1 MLRTLWR
8 RGEEHRGRR
17 ALVRQREYQERKARA
32 IRPYLDRH
40 TGALR
45 ERSRLLRARL
55 ERYGAID
62 LDAPTLEVGSGA
74 HGLVFFLGQRRA
86 VGVDPLARDYR
97 RLFPEWQA
105 GASTLA
111 AAGEA
116 LPFRDGAF
124 PLVIS
129 DNVVDHA
136 RDPRQIVTELVRVL
150 APGGLLYFT
159 VNHHHR
165 LYRLA
170 SLLQGAF
177 AAARLPFEVGP
188 FADHTVHLTRGEARA
203 LFSGLPLTILA
214 EDDGIAQARQLAR
227 QLRRA
232 VDLPKRLFYKNAQL
246 ELIAR
251 RPLLA

>member
-1 MLRTLWR
+1 MLSTLWR
-8 RGEEHRGRR
+8 RGEDHRARR
-17 ALVRQREYQERKARA
+17 ALVRQRAYQERKARA

-40 TGALR
+40 TAALR
-45 ERSRLLRARL
+45 ERARLLRARL
-55 ERYGAID
+55 ESYGALD
-62 LDAPTLEVGSGA
+62 PDAPVLEVGSGA
-74 HGLVFFLGQRRA
+74 HGFVFFLDQPRA

-97 RLFPEWQA
+97 RLFPEWQS
-105 GASTLA
+105 GASTLT

-136 RDPRQIVTELVRVL
+136 RAPRQIVTELVRVL

-165 LYRLA
+165 LYGLA
-170 SLLQGAF
+170 SRLQGAI

-188 FADHTVHLTRGEARA
+188 FADHTVHLSRGEARA
-203 LFSGLPLTILA
+203 LFTGLPIIILA
-214 EDDGIAQARQLAR
+214 EDDGITLAR
-227 QLRRA
+227 QQARRLRRA

-251 RPLLA
+251 RPAA